1 MKRIGTL
8 AVAALIFGS
17 GYFCGNRHVAQP
29 QIVSANTQQQ
39 KDTGVQIS
47 DESLKSYYGF
57 RKSATD
63 LEASLRGENLN
74 VSATEDPNFFA
85 LSVGGIDAVR
95 DLEEG
100 RGVDP
105 ETFAAIYADR
115 VTTDVR
121 AALDTDADGRIRYK
135 GTVIRMYSK
144 DRLNELFNRRKQIE
158 IKSSRVGG

>member
-1 MKRIGTL
+1 MKRLKFL
-8 AVAALIFGS
+8 AATTLIFGA
-17 GYFCGNRHVAQP
+17 GYLCGQFQVGDPAIAHAIAQKEGVDA
-29 QIVSANTQQQ
+29 ISNETLANYQ
-39 KDTGVQIS
+39 K
-47 DESLKSYYGF
+47 F

-63 LEASLRGENLN
+63 LQASLQGENLN

-85 LSVGGIDAVR
+85 ISVGGIDAIR

-115 VTTDVR
+115 VTTEVR

-135 GTVIRMYSK
+135 GTVIRLYSK
-144 DRLNELFNRRKQIE
+144 ERLNEVFNRRKQVDLRA
-158 IKSSRVGG
+158 SRVGG